1 MEMLVVWQ
9 MEQVLW
15 WSYRVPLKAQKDV
28 KDRRWVDLAHTKY
41 IFRLSYHS
49 TNRWY
54 SFLGYCTIVLESVG
68 LDFDSEHA
76 EYPASNSLCRLVLAP
91 HPRNICWFTL
101 PTSSNIFQHIPTIQ
115 PFLGVENLMPTM
127 KQASKKG
134 FGRRNQRQ
142 AKMEALQQSH
152 DELVQVRGAA
162 SWIRMNQWC
171 MMVIW
176 WELINHINESM
187 VLWMG
192 IWW

>member
-101 PTSSNIFQHIPTIQ
+101 PTSSNIFQHIPTYSNHSTISWCRKSDAYHETSLKKRASAEEINVRRRWK
-115 PFLGVENLMPTM
+115 PCNRAMMSWYRCEGLRVESGWINGV
-127 KQASKKG
+127 
-134 FGRRNQRQ
+134 
-142 AKMEALQQSH
+142 
-152 DELVQVRGAA
+152 
-162 SWIRMNQWC
+162 
-171 MMVIW
+171 W
-176 WELINHINESM
+176 WWFDGN
-187 VLWMG
+187 W
-192 IWW
+192 